1 MNSLSKIKI
10 FKLDINE
17 NYTCKD
23 LSYTLFKDIDFSS
36 YTPISFFRSDFR
48 GSRFENVKFQNN
60 CFDRADFIG
69 CTFINCTF
77 INVDFA
83 ACEIKSCL
91 FLDGIFQNCKF
102 NNTSIQESSFTGC
115 EFSKQHLL
123 VNMKN
128 CKMIHSKIQ
137 DCTFERS
144 TTEKI
149 KFECCTLN
157 NTDFA
162 TMHAECHKFISC
174 NLNKVKLDISYVF
187 GYLLS
192 NTNIRDFEVLY
203 RGKKVNLN
211 SQEEALKFVE
221 ESRTY
226 ELINLF
232 FIYQGFDKIPQILE
246 KVLVYLYNNF
256 TPTNRSDI
264 QNIFEALVFYTTQ
277 DITPYNCF
285 IDCLRIINSFV
296 LPELDLEDELLF
308 VGYKEKLNY
317 IISDGLYGKKFI
329 ASSSKEVALIT
340 IHIQTEDYEEALN
353 LSNSFLEKLCQ
364 SCNLTPNWELIES
377 RKGSWILT
385 FAVSAMVIVI
395 LPKIIKNYY
404 NLISEIQIQKEFKKK
419 IIQKLQD
426 NTVSIEIIDKLADV
440 VGKLQLDKQSE
451 IDIPKQIS
459 EIKAFL

>member
-1 MNSLSKIKI
+1 M
-10 FKLDINE
+10 
-17 NYTCKD
+17 
-23 LSYTLFKDIDFSS
+23 
-36 YTPISFFRSDFR
+36 
-48 GSRFENVKFQNN
+48 
-60 CFDRADFIG
+60 
-69 CTFINCTF
+69 
-77 INVDFA
+77 
-83 ACEIKSCL
+83 
-91 FLDGIFQNCKF
+91 
-102 NNTSIQESSFTGC
+102 
-115 EFSKQHLL
+115 
-123 VNMKN
+123 
-128 CKMIHSKIQ
+128 
-137 DCTFERS
+137 
-144 TTEKI
+144 
-149 KFECCTLN
+149 
-157 NTDFA
+157 
-162 TMHAECHKFISC
+162 
-174 NLNKVKLDISYVF
+174 
-187 GYLLS
+187 
-192 NTNIRDFEVLY
+192 
-203 RGKKVNLN
+203 
-211 SQEEALKFVE
+211 
-221 ESRTY
+221 
-226 ELINLF
+226 
-232 FIYQGFDKIPQILE
+232 
-246 KVLVYLYNNF
+246 
-256 TPTNRSDI
+256 
-264 QNIFEALVFYTTQ
+264 
-277 DITPYNCF
+277 
-285 IDCLRIINSFV
+285 
-296 LPELDLEDELLF
+296 EDELLF